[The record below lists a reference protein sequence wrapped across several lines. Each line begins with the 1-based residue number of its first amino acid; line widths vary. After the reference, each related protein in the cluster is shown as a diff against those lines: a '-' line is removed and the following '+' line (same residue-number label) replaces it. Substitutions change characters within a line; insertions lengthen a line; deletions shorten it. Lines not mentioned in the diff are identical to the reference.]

1 MKGATIICEPANI
14 SCACVAAKAAAEARS
29 IEERVLR
36 AVEEERETK
45 EAAAR
50 AKRRDEDLK
59 RQEAEAKQR
68 RELEAK
74 VMTLKLSMPE
84 VFQAL

>member
-1 MKGATIICEPANI
+1 M
-14 SCACVAAKAAAEARS
+14 
-29 IEERVLR
+29 LR
-36 AVEEERETK
+36 AVEEEREKK

-50 AKRRDEDLK
+50 AKRRDEDRK

-74 VMTLKLSMPE
+74 VMPLR
-84 VFQAL
+84 VFHVESFRVYMSVHGRRPRPSSTPSWKAR

>member
-1 MKGATIICEPANI
+1 MD
-14 SCACVAAKAAAEARS
+14 
-29 IEERVLR
+29 
-36 AVEEERETK
+36 EERETK